1 MANSSDRLRLLV
13 AAILSSALTTTAAQD
28 DPQPISLD
36 AESSLFDRQT
46 ERVEFRKLT
55 ISQGDM
61 SISADE
67 AVASGLEFEEDE
79 WRFTG
84 NVTFTFES
92 GRIIADSAVM
102 TFIGNEL
109 QTAELIGDPA
119 ILEDLGDPE
128 GDPEADPINGGAQ
141 RLVYDNAA
149 QVMRMLDGAW
159 FASGQNEFRGCELIY
174 DLDQEQLSSGSAE
187 CGEPVVI
194 TIVPRDEEDEES
206 ESASSP

>member
-1 MANSSDRLRLLV
+1 MANSSDSLRILT
-13 AAILSSALTTTAAQD
+13 AAILLSALTVTAAQD

-61 SISADE
+61 SISADV
-67 AVASGLEFEEDE
+67 AVASGLDFEEGE
-79 WRFTG
+79 WRLTG
-84 NVTFTFES
+84 NVTFTLES
-92 GRIIADSAVM
+92 ARITADSAVM
-102 TFIGNEL
+102 TFVANEL
-109 QTAELIGDPA
+109 QTAELVGDPA
-119 ILEDLGDPE
+119 LLEDLGDPE
-128 GDPEADPINGGAQ
+128 EDPEADPVSGGAQ

-159 FASGQNEFRGCELIY
+159 FASGQNEFRGCDLIY
-174 DLDQEQLSSGSAE
+174 DMEQEQLSSGSSE

>member
-1 MANSSDRLRLLV
+1 MANSTDRLRLF
-13 AAILSSALTTTAAQD
+13 AAAVLASALSSTAAQED

-46 ERVEFRKLT
+46 NRVEFQQLT

-67 AVASGLEFEEDE
+67 AIASGLDFEEGE

-84 NVTFTFES
+84 NVTFTVES
-92 GRIIADSAVM
+92 ARIDADSALM
-102 TFIGNEL
+102 TFVDNEL

-119 ILEDLGDPE
+119 TLEDAGDPDT
-128 GDPEADPINGGAQ
+128 DPVRGGAA

-149 QVMRMLDGAW
+149 QIMRMLDGAW
-159 FASGQNEFRGCELIY
+159 FASGQNEFRGCDLIY
-174 DLDQEQLSSGSAE
+174 DLEQEQLSSGSSD

-194 TIVPRDEEDEES
+194 TIVPDNEEDEES
-206 ESASSP
+206 ESSPSP